1 MKIQFHSEL
10 ITVFESALYRTTSTL
25 LHLNDELLLV
35 DPNWLPG
42 EIHFIKKHI
51 SEHFPNHKLNIL
63 FTHSDYDHIL
73 GYGAF
78 PGATTIGSLAFAQST
93 KKSSILKQ
101 ISDFDNTYYIVR
113 NYHVEYPR
121 LDHIIN
127 KDDQIVKIGGVDI
140 HFFLAPGHTDDGIFA
155 LIPELN
161 VWIAGDYL
169 SNIEIPM
176 VDGNFS
182 DYSSTLIKLSYIFVM
197 FPKVTILIP
206 GHGDLAHGKED
217 ILRRIQNDTIYLS
230 CFDRFHGKSDL
241 NDNEDIS
248 EAIKIYGSNPQLTE
262 IHKNNVQK
270 WLSEQKKDKD

>member
-1 MKIQFHSEL
+1 MKIQFHSEV

-25 LHLNDELLLV
+25 LHLNEELLLV

-42 EIHFIKKHI
+42 EIHFIKKYI

-63 FTHSDYDHIL
+63 FTHSDYDHII

-101 ISDFDNTYYIVR
+101 ISDFDNTYYIDR
-113 NYHVEYPR
+113 DYPVEYPR

-127 KDDQIVKIGGVDI
+127 KDGQIVKISGVDI

-176 VDGNFS
+176 VDGNFTA
-182 DYSSTLIKLSYIFVM
+182 YASTLIKLSYIFVM
-197 FPKVTILIP
+197 FPTVTILIP
-206 GHGDLAHGKED
+206 GHGDLAHGMDD
-217 ILRRIQNDTIYLS
+217 ILLRIRNDMNYLS

-248 EAIKIYGSNPQLTE
+248 EAIKEYGSNPQLTE

-270 WLSEQKKDKD
+270 WLSEQKKEKV